1 MTTIEMK
8 TNEVY
13 FNSTSVQ
20 HFFKKDGKLF
30 MRLFKTNNEAYC
42 FDTQEIKYFADH
54 EPVIPLVTKI
64 VLNYKTFPY

>member
-20 HFFKKDGKLF
+20 DFFKKDEKLF
-30 MRLFKTNNEAYC
+30 MRLFETNNKAYC
-42 FDTQEIKYFADH
+42 FDTQEIKDFTDY

-64 VLNYKTFPY
+64 ELNYKTFPY